1 MRKRLFTGT
10 LLLFFIAFGMQ
21 AQKITITSGSLDALK
36 GQKNFQV
43 KYDYSNM
50 AVGKYDKEAEYVD
63 LKTAEG
69 NAAEPGKGDNW
80 KKEWYDKRTKSYE
93 PMFEELFNKGGEK
106 SGLNCSKEAK
116 DAEYIMD
123 IHTTFTDVG
132 YFIGVSSKPSY
143 INTEISFIKA
153 SSGEKVA
160 VLSAEK
166 CPGVGGIHQ
175 AYAKLGKTLAPY
187 LDKNLK

>member
-1 MRKRLFTGT
+1 M
-10 LLLFFIAFGMQ
+10 LLFAVSGIQ
-21 AQKITITSGSLDALK
+21 AQKISVTSGSLDAMK
-36 GQKNFQV
+36 GQKTFLV
-43 KYDYSNM
+43 KFDYSNM

-63 LKTAEG
+63 LKTTEG

-80 KKEWYDKRTKSYE
+80 KKEWYDKRSNSYE

-106 SGLNCSKEAK
+106 SGMSCNK
-116 DAEYIMD
+116 DAANAEYIMD

-143 INTEISFIKA
+143 ISTEISFIKA

-160 VLSAEK
+160 VIFADK
-166 CPGVGGIHQ
+166 CPGVGGIQQ